1 MMKKVFT
8 LLLSLTL
15 FLTMTACGQDEMVKE
30 TEEGKGQAEEVLTN
44 VEDSESA
51 DESASTGGEK
61 GKIGHLSISL
71 SSDFTTSIDNGMRKA
86 AEEKG
91 YELMT
96 IDVNADPELELS
108 SVETMLTS
116 GVEAFYTV
124 SVASENVWNAV
135 QEKDSSV
142 AIISQQPGAS
152 ANAHV
157 VEDNVGMAK
166 MFLESLDAYM
176 QEHNMESAKMACMWL
191 AECESPEMSMYAG
204 RQAILEEVNKAF
216 EGTDNEI
223 LCEVYSSD
231 SEGQTNNAE
240 SILNMY
246 PECNVIF
253 CYGSDMGV
261 IASNIV
267 MSAGRETESFY
278 IFASESADEVY
289 NQIANEQSPLRG
301 CASGSVEDLGYNIAL
316 SLISYIETGEI
327 SDVPVPKTLCDWRNV
342 DGFLQN

>member
-1 MMKKVFT
+1 MKKVFV

-15 FLTMTACGQDEMVKE
+15 FLTMTACSQGETVKE
-30 TEEGKGQAEEVLTN
+30 TEEGKEQNEEVLAN
-44 VEDSESA
+44 AEDLESSDDTA
-51 DESASTGGEK
+51 AAEGEK

-71 SSDFTTSIDNGMRKA
+71 GSDFTTSIDNGMRRA

-116 GVEAFYTV
+116 GVKAFYTI

-157 VEDNVGMAK
+157 VEDNVSMAK
-166 MFLESLDAYM
+166 MFLESLDTYM
-176 QEHNMESAKMACMWL
+176 QEHNMESAKAAFMWL

-223 LCEVYSSD
+223 LCELYSSD
-231 SEGQTNNAE
+231 PEGQSNNAE

-253 CYGSDMGV
+253 CYGSDIGV
-261 IASNIV
+261 TASNIV
-267 MSAGRETESFY
+267 MSAGRGTESFY

-289 NQIANEQSPLRG
+289 NQIANEQSPLRA
-301 CASGSVEDLGYNIAL
+301 CASGSVEELGYNIAL
-316 SLISYIETGEI
+316 SLINYVETGEI
-327 SDVPVPKTLCDWRNV
+327 QDVTVPKTLCDWRNI
-342 DGFLQN
+342 DEFLQN

>member
-1 MMKKVFT
+1 MKKVFT

-15 FLTMTACGQDEMVKE
+15 ILTMTACGSGESVKE
-30 TEEGKGQAEEVLTN
+30 
-44 VEDSESA
+44 A
-51 DESASTGGEK
+51 DESKEQTAEIETNAESTETTDDVEQADGEK
-61 GKIGHLSISL
+61 GKIGYLAISL
-71 SSDFTTSIDNGMRKA
+71 GSDFTTSIDNGMRRA

-116 GVEAFYTV
+116 GVKALYTI

-157 VEDNVGMAK
+157 VEDNTGMAN
-166 MFLESLDAYM
+166 MFLESLNTYM
-176 QEHNMESAKMACMWL
+176 QEHNMESAKIACMWL

-204 RQAILEEVNKAF
+204 RQSILEVLNKAF

-231 SEGQTNNAE
+231 PEGQTNNAE

-253 CYGSDMGV
+253 CYGNDMAV
-261 IASNIV
+261 TASNTV
-267 MSAGRETESFY
+267 MSAGKDVGSFY
-278 IFASESADEVY
+278 IFASESSDEVY
-289 NQIANEQSPLRG
+289 NQIANEGSPLRG
-301 CASGSVEDLGYNIAL
+301 CASGSVEELGYNIAL
-316 SLISYIETGEI
+316 SLIDYVETGEI

-342 DGFLQN
+342 DEFLQN